1 LKKVK
6 SNPENKNLKTDKK
19 NLVESLSSHL
29 FWDVDRS
36 TLSEN
41 DSDNLLIHRVIE
53 YGIMN
58 DWKLIQDYYGLDYIK
73 KVATQLKNLDEVS
86 LAFLCT
92 IFHIEKTDFRC
103 YKHKLSSPHF
113 WNY

>member
-1 LKKVK
+1 MR
-6 SNPENKNLKTDKK
+6 SNLENTNLKTDKK
-19 NLVESLSSHL
+19 HLVESLSSHL
-29 FWDVDRS
+29 FWDLNKS
-36 TLSEN
+36 TLSGN
-41 DSDNLLIHRVIE
+41 DSDIILIQRVIE
-53 YGIMN
+53 YGIMT
-58 DWKLIQDYYGLDYIK
+58 DWTLIQDYYGLDYIK
-73 KVATQLKNLDEVS
+73 KIALQLKNLDDVS